1 MIIKT
6 FSVKGFPKSVE
17 ALRKIIS
24 MRRPGCLLVAETGD
38 VVCATVGGVRAVC
51 TCEAEV
57 AVAVSRDAERLGER
71 VYTDGGVVGNNV
83 VTGVVVGSSACLN
96 TRPRSVVCR
105 KSPVSA
111 RGPGDHS
118 FHL

>member
-1 MIIKT
+1 MVT
-6 FSVKGFPKSVE
+6 E
-17 ALRKIIS
+17 AS
-24 MRRPGCLLVAETGD
+24 D
-38 VVCATVGGVRAVC
+38 VVSAAVGGVGAVRA
-51 TCEAEV
+51 CEAKV

-105 KSPVSA
+105 KSPVGT
-111 RGPGDHS
+111 RGPGDHG
-118 FHL
+118 FHC